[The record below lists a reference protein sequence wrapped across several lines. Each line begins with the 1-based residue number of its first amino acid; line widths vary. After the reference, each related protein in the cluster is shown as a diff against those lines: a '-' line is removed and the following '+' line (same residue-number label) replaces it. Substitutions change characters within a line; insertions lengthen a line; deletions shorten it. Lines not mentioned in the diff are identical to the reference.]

1 MRPRENRVPVP
12 SNPVRDD
19 MRLPRS
25 CLLLLALLGP
35 LGAMSNAE
43 ARAGIGQEDPWAA
56 GHIQELPQDVQRLI
70 SPQLQACGSARAQH
84 SFARYLAQADSKPE
98 FVALH
103 FEMFGCRD
111 RAKVCT
117 SSGCLHQVYSTSRT
131 GYRLVYTG
139 YVRELELKRV
149 DDVAAIEISC
159 APEVQNCRRTL
170 WWNGRGFLD
179 ARPSLSSRADP

>member
-1 MRPRENRVPVP
+1 MRC
-12 SNPVRDD
+12 
-19 MRLPRS
+19 LPQLG
-25 CLLLLALLGP
+25 LLLLAFLGP
-35 LGAMSNAE
+35 LGGTSTAE
-43 ARAGIGQEDPWAA
+43 ARPGIGQEDPWAA
-56 GHIQELPQDVQRLI
+56 GHIQELPQDVQRHI
-70 SPQLQACGSARAQH
+70 VPQSQACGSSRAQH
-84 SFARYLAQADSKPE
+84 SFARYMAQADKKPE

-117 SSGCLHQVYSTSRT
+117 SSGCLHQVYATSRT

-149 DDVAAIEISC
+149 DGVAAIDISC
-159 APEVQNCRRTL
+159 APAVQNCRRTL

-179 ARPSLSSRADP
+179 ARPSLSSRVDP